1 MALQFKLAKMV
12 KSELGNLI
20 IDWEELIGRLRE
32 TRHDVQDLMGR
43 LSAVELAATKLVDHS
58 YTDEE
63 QYGIMKLKFDLNDPR
78 GVFKIIVSEIAA
90 ISNKLESGY
99 GVDIQGYALSNYI
112 DAAQW
117 FKDHKGVIGIFVD
130 GVAMLHDMIAP
141 VTHTAE
147 ANRAKKS
154 AKKIDMGSELEA
166 VITASFSIVLTSILV
181 VDMKEVT
188 GGVYDCLVD
197 YLKNYSLWSPH
208 GTEGSS
214 GIKART

>member
-1 MALQFKLAKMV
+1 
-12 KSELGNLI
+12 
-20 IDWEELIGRLRE
+20 
-32 TRHDVQDLMGR
+32 MGR
-43 LSAVELAATKLVDHS
+43 LGTVELTATKIGDHS
-58 YTDEE
+58 CTDEE
-63 QYGIMKLKFDLNDPR
+63 KYDMIKLKFNIYDPR
-78 GVFKIIVSEIAA
+78 RAFPRIVSELAT
-90 ISNKLESGY
+90 ISNKLESGG
-99 GVDIQGYALSNYI
+99 GVDVQCYAFYR
-112 DAAQW
+112 DMDDAQW
-117 FKDHKGVIGIFVD
+117 FKYHNGIVTIFVD

-197 YLKNYSLWSPH
+197 YLNNYSLWSPH